1 MSEGVGGTVVAAT
14 KAGAG
19 TRRGTGL
26 AALPRDSGWAALLLA
41 LFALYYAA
49 PGVPLSLILLLLCGV
64 VCYLRLPLAVSM
76 VPLAMPF
83 YMLPKHLGHEEF
95 SLGETAIV
103 LCAAVFVLVQGR
115 ALLTSTGVR
124 RRVLRRLAHPTGLD
138 LSVALFFLAATA
150 ATLAVHGVE
159 LRHLAQRK
167 YRTDIL
173 EPLVYYVLAAS
184 TLRDARAM
192 LRALWALAGAGLL
205 VGLLGLGQYIFRP
218 GTLTGATW
226 TGDTRHA
233 ARFVSAVYGSPDNLG
248 LLLDRAI
255 PVAVVLGLL
264 GLATRRAART
274 PWLGYLP
281 WLALLPMAVAL
292 VLSNSRGG
300 MIVAAAAAVAA
311 LLLWRMMKAGGLAI
325 WRATRDRALALGGLV
340 AALAVAGLVLVLT
353 HHGRSTNARLLV
365 WQSALAMIRD
375 HPIFGVGPDNFLYY
389 YFDPTNGID
398 RVHHIPSCLP
408 DPRVNVNALP
418 KHYMNPLAWQEPCLS
433 HPHNIVLD
441 LWLTTGILGLVAFVA
456 IVIIAGR
463 YAWRTLRALQPTGPA
478 ATATLAK
485 TGEQVTLTRAMQIGA
500 VVIVAATLGHGLVDN
515 SIFLPDLAVDFWL
528 AIAIANNLR
537 PAVTEG
543 RNYANM

>member
-1 MSEGVGGTVVAAT
+1 MAAAT
-14 KAGAG
+14 RMG
-19 TRRGTGL
+19 TRRGAWM
-26 AALPRDSGWAALLLA
+26 AALPRDSGWTALLLA
-41 LFALYYAA
+41 LFALYYVA

-64 VCYLRLPLAVSM
+64 CYLRLPLTVSL

-115 ALLTSTGVR
+115 ALLTSSGVR

-138 LSVALFFLAATA
+138 IAVALFFLAATA
-150 ATLAVHGVE
+150 ATLAVHGGE

-192 LRALWALAGAGLL
+192 LRALGALAGAGLL
-205 VGLLGLGQYIFRP
+205 VALLGLGQYIFRP

-264 GLATRRAART
+264 GLAARRAARA
-274 PWLGYLP
+274 PWSRYLP

-292 VLSNSRGG
+292 LLSNSRGG

-311 LLLWRMMKAGGLAI
+311 LLLWRMMESGGLAI
-325 WRATRDRALALGGLV
+325 RRATRDRALALGGL
-340 AALAVAGLVLVLT
+340 AAVLVVAGLVLVLVR
-353 HHGRSTNARLLV
+353 HGHSTDRRFLV
-365 WQSALAMIRD
+365 WKSALAMIRD

-389 YFDPTNGID
+389 YFDPKTGID
-398 RVHHIPSCLP
+398 RVHHLPSCLP
-408 DPRVNVNALP
+408 DPLVNVNALP
-418 KHYMNPLAWQEPCLS
+418 KHYMNPLAAQEPCLS

-441 LWLTTGILGLVAFVA
+441 LWLSTGIIGLIA
-456 IVIIAGR
+456 IAAVVVIAGR
-463 YAWRTLRALQPTGPA
+463 YAWRTLCALQASGPA
-478 ATATLAK
+478 TKA
-485 TGEQVTLTRAMQIGA
+485 GEQVTLARAVQIGA

-515 SIFLPDLAVDFWL
+515 SIFLPDLAVAFWL
-528 AIAIANNLR
+528 AIAIANNQL
-537 PAVTEG
+537 PAATS
-543 RNYANM
+543 

>member
-1 MSEGVGGTVVAAT
+1 M
-14 KAGAG
+14 
-19 TRRGTGL
+19 

-41 LFALYYAA
+41 LFALYYVA
-49 PGVPLSLILLLLCGV
+49 PGVPLSLILLLLCGS

-83 YMLPKHLGHEEF
+83 YMLPKQLGGPHSEF

-103 LCAAVFVLVQGR
+103 LCAAVFVLIQGR
-115 ALLTSTGVR
+115 ALLTSSGVR
-124 RRVLRRLAHPTGLD
+124 RRVRHRLAHPTGLD
-138 LSVALFFLAATA
+138 LAVALFFLAATA

-184 TLRDARAM
+184 TLRDGRAM

-205 VGLLGLGQYIFRP
+205 VGLLGLGQYVFRP

-233 ARFVSAVYGSPDNLG
+233 ERFVSAVYGSPDNLG

-292 VLSNSRGG
+292 LLSNSRGG
-300 MIVAAAAAVAA
+300 MIVAAAVAVAP
-311 LLLWRMMKAGGLAI
+311 LLLWRMMESGSLTI
-325 WRATRDRALALGGLV
+325 RRATRDRALALGGLV
-340 AALAVAGLVLVLT
+340 VALAVAGLVLVLT

-365 WQSALAMIRD
+365 WRSALAMIRD

-408 DPRVNVNALP
+408 DQTMLHHLP
-418 KHYMNPLAWQEPCLS
+418 AKHYMNPLAWQEPCLS

-456 IVIIAGR
+456 VVIIAGR
-463 YAWRTLRALQPTGPA
+463 YAWRTLRSLQASGPA
-478 ATATLAK
+478 TKA
-485 TGEQVTLTRAMQIGA
+485 GEQVTLARAIQIGA
-500 VVIVAATLGHGLVDN
+500 VVIVIATLGHGLVDN

-528 AIAIANNLR
+528 AIAIANNPRQSVPKAPRLPMAR
-537 PAVTEG
+537 
-543 RNYANM
+543 

>member
-1 MSEGVGGTVVAAT
+1 MSDGMGGTVVAAT
-14 KAGAG
+14 KARTG
-19 TRRGTGL
+19 TRRGAGL
-26 AALPRDSGWAALLLA
+26 AALPCDSSWAALLLA
-41 LFALYYAA
+41 LFALYYGA

-115 ALLTSTGVR
+115 ALLTSSGVR

-138 LSVALFFLAATA
+138 LAVALFFLAATA

-226 TGDTRHA
+226 IGDTRHA

-264 GLATRRAART
+264 GLATRRVART

-325 WRATRDRALALGGLV
+325 RRTTRDRALALGGLV
-340 AALAVAGLVLVLT
+340 VALAVAGLVLVLT

-365 WQSALAMIRD
+365 WRSALSMIRD

-408 DPRVNVNALP
+408 DQAMLHHLP
-418 KHYMNPLAWQEPCLS
+418 AKHYMNPLAWQEPCLS

-441 LWLTTGILGLVAFVA
+441 LWLTTGILGLVAFAA
-456 IVIIAGR
+456 IVVIAGR
-463 YAWRTLRALQPTGPA
+463 YAWRTLRALQTTGPA
-478 ATATLAK
+478 ATTTMAK
-485 TGEQVTLTRAMQIGA
+485 IGEQVTLARAVQIGA

-515 SIFLPDLAVDFWL
+515 SIFLPDLAVAFWL

-537 PAVTEG
+537 SPAT
-543 RNYANM
+543 A

>member
-1 MSEGVGGTVVAAT
+1 MNDGVGGTVVAAT
-14 KAGAG
+14 KARTG
-19 TRRGTGL
+19 TRRGAGL

-41 LFALYYAA
+41 LFALYYGA

-64 VCYLRLPLAVSM
+64 VCCLRLPLAVSM

-103 LCAAVFVLVQGR
+103 LCAAVFVLIQGR
-115 ALLTSTGVR
+115 ALLTSSGVR

-138 LSVALFFLAATA
+138 LAVALFFLAATA

-226 TGDTRHA
+226 IGDTRHA

-264 GLATRRAART
+264 GLATRRVART

-325 WRATRDRALALGGLV
+325 RRATRDRALALGGLV

-408 DPRVNVNALP
+408 DQSMLKHLP
-418 KHYMNPLAWQEPCLS
+418 AKHYMNPLAWQEPCLS

-441 LWLTTGILGLVAFVA
+441 LWLTTGILGLVAFAA

-463 YAWRTLRALQPTGPA
+463 YAWRTLRALQANGSVTKA
-478 ATATLAK
+478 
-485 TGEQVTLTRAMQIGA
+485 GEQVTLARAIQIGA

-515 SIFLPDLAVDFWL
+515 SIFLPDLAVAFWL

-537 PAVTEG
+537 PSAKG
-543 RNYANM
+543 R

>member
-1 MSEGVGGTVVAAT
+1 MGGTVVAAT

-19 TRRGTGL
+19 TQQGPGL

-41 LFALYYAA
+41 LFALYYGV

-115 ALLTSTGVR
+115 ALLTSSGVR

-138 LSVALFFLAATA
+138 LAVALFFLAATA

-184 TLRDARAM
+184 TLRDGRAM

-205 VGLLGLGQYIFRP
+205 VALLGLGQYIFRP

-226 TGDTRHA
+226 IGDTRHA
-233 ARFVSAVYGSPDNLG
+233 ERFVSAVYGSPDNLG

-255 PVAVVLGLL
+255 PLAVVLGLL
-264 GLATRRAART
+264 GLATRRAARA

-281 WLALLPMAVAL
+281 WLAFLPMAVAL
-292 VLSNSRGG
+292 LLSNSRGG
-300 MIVAAAAAVAA
+300 MIVAAAAVVAA
-311 LLLWRMMKAGGLAI
+311 LLLWRWEAGRLAI
-325 WRATRDRALALGGLV
+325 RRATRDRALALGGLV
-340 AALAVAGLVLVLT
+340 VVLAVAGLVLALVR
-353 HHGRSTNARLLV
+353 HGHSTSQRFLV
-365 WQSALAMIRD
+365 WRSALAMIRD

-389 YFDPTNGID
+389 YFDPKTGID
-398 RVHHIPSCLP
+398 RVHHLPSCLP

-418 KHYMNPLAWQEPCLS
+418 KHYMNPLAAQEPCLS

-441 LWLTTGILGLVAFVA
+441 LWLSTGILGLVAIAAV
-456 IVIIAGR
+456 VVIAGR
-463 YAWRTLRALQPTGPA
+463 YAWRTLRTLQAAGPGSA
-478 ATATLAK
+478 GAIAQASA
-485 TGEQVTLTRAMQIGA
+485 QVTLARAVQIGA
-500 VVIVAATLGHGLVDN
+500 VMIVAATLAHGLVDN

-537 PAVTEG
+537 PSATEAA
-543 RNYANM
+543 RLPMAR